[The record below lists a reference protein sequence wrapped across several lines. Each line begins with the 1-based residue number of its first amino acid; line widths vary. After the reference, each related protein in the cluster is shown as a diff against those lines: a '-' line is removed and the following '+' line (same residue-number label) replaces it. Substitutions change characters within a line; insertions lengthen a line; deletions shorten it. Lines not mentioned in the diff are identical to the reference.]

1 MVWCSESF
9 ARSETSLI
17 FLEKNLITEIEKAIC
32 NMNRKLVGI
41 GGDSMLSMDTI
52 VMNF

>member
-9 ARSETSLI
+9 ARSETSLV
-17 FLEKNLITEIEKAIC
+17 FLEKNLITEIEKAIW